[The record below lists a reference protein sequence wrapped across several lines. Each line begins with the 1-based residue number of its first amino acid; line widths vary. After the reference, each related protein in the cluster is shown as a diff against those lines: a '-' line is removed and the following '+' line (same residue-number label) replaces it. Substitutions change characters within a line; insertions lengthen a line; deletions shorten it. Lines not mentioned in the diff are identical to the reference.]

1 MFKVILII
9 IFCICVYEA
18 GKMQGEKETFQRYD
32 LGLVKEVVKPPKS
45 DIRLQ
50 NIKI

>member
-18 GKMQGEKETFQRYD
+18 GKMQGEKESKNR
-32 LGLVKEVVKPPKS
+32 V
-45 DIRLQ
+45 I
-50 NIKI
+50 